1 MTVGVPP
8 QPQEMGTSTGSQQ
21 PTTILDLGASVQHP
35 VSAYHLAII
44 LPCVSDPSLGHRKAC
59 DVLTHHTIGL
69 YIGNSAIQ
77 QGDKQLEWSR
87 NVH

>member
-35 VSAYHLAII
+35 VSCHHLTTS
-44 LPCVSDPSLGHRKAC
+44 LLCGDDLSLGHRKAC

-77 QGDKQLEWSR
+77 QGDKQLEWIR